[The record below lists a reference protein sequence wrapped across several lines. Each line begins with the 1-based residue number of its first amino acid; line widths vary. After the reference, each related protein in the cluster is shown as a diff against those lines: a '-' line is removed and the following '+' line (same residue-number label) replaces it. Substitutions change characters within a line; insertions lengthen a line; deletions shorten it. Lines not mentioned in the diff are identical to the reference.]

1 MLASTGS
8 DGCTSYFTP
17 ITDQLENTAVANEL
31 ILIVEDNEK
40 NMKLIRDLLTFNGYR
55 TLEAVTGE
63 EALELARKRQPA
75 LILMDI
81 QLPQMDGI
89 TAFRHLQSHSAT
101 KKIPVIAV
109 TASATNRER
118 EEIVAAGFDGIEVKP
133 IKINE
138 FLAKVRATLDRVAP
152 PKNGNRET

>member
-1 MLASTGS
+1 
-8 DGCTSYFTP
+8 
-17 ITDQLENTAVANEL
+17 VANEL

-40 NMKLIRDLLTFNGYR
+40 NMKLLRDLLTFNGYR
-55 TLEAVTGE
+55 TLEAVTAE
-63 EALELARKRQPA
+63 EALELARERLPV

-89 TAFRHLQSHSAT
+89 TAFRHLQSHPAT
-101 KKIPVIAV
+101 RNIPVIAV

-118 EEIVAAGFDGIEVKP
+118 EEIMAAGFDGIEVKP

-138 FLAKVRATLDRVAP
+138 FLTKVRATLDKAASQ
-152 PKNGNRET
+152 KGGHRET